1 MGGSE
6 LNGDGGIYRTG
17 GRPIARGGIGKP
29 EQERPAEPRRDG
41 VVDDAFDSR
50 CSRDV
55 RAERLTEPCFES
67 VVGRVTRDHR
77 GFESVLTKHSVNS
90 YETLSAPTASAFRA
104 SDTHPSMKQ
113 SGGTEA
119 QKRRAGKQAADAVED
134 GMVVGLGTG
143 STAAASIRELGQRV
157 DEGLDI
163 RGIPT
168 SYQSRQLA
176 READIPLTT
185 LEEATPDVAIDGAD
199 QVAAGDLIKGGGAA
213 HAREKLVDAAADRFL
228 VVADETKLS
237 PTLDIP
243 VPVEVLP
250 DAAPVVQRQVT
261 ALGGEPT
268 LRAAER
274 KDGPVVTDNGNL
286 VIDCAFG
293 GVAEPAALA
302 EELSALPG
310 AVEHGLF
317 VGLADEILVGTDD
330 GVDVR

>member
-1 MGGSE
+1 
-6 LNGDGGIYRTG
+6 
-17 GRPIARGGIGKP
+17 
-29 EQERPAEPRRDG
+29 
-41 VVDDAFDSR
+41 
-50 CSRDV
+50 
-55 RAERLTEPCFES
+55 
-67 VVGRVTRDHR
+67 
-77 GFESVLTKHSVNS
+77 
-90 YETLSAPTASAFRA
+90 
-104 SDTHPSMKQ
+104 MKQ

-157 DEGLDI
+157 EEGLDI

-250 DAAPVVQRQVT
+250 DAAPVVQRQVA

-293 GVAEPAALA
+293 EIAEPAALA